1 MHGKNRQAVPLILF
15 SLVLLIAAL
24 SSCSSTDRAP
34 KADGPG
40 RLEYNRLAVRANLP
54 LYWTAD
60 ADGDG
65 VADPDEIAA
74 LEFYPTRGTWV
85 EDGEFT
91 PEYRSALET
100 LKRMAGRDL
109 PPGLSADEQVRVGL
123 VHREM
128 DHGIPTLVYND
139 LQGMPEDHRA
149 FLGHMMEVAR
159 LIDILYARHV
169 GAEALAERLPAD
181 AASRSLF
188 RRNWGPDCVAPR
200 TQDDPA
206 CSAIPGGA
214 TPVFDLYPASLQADE
229 NFCAE
234 LESRPDAAELLDP
247 FTVVREIDGD
257 LQAVP
262 YTVAY
267 AEEMGAVATELGSA
281 ADALVDPNE
290 DALRSYLA
298 AAAQAFTDNDWQ
310 PADEAWSRMSARNS
324 KWYVRVAPDEVYWEP
339 CSQKAGLH
347 LTLALLNT
355 ASLSWEDRILPV
367 RQEMEDDLARLIGP
381 PYAAREV
388 TFHLPD
394 FIDIVVNAG
403 DDRDPLGAT
412 IGQSLPNWGPV
423 ANEGRGR
430 TVAMS
435 NLYTDPDSIRI
446 QREQVASL
454 FTAGTMESFSDS
466 PEPGLLGTILHE
478 ATHNFGPAHEY
489 RYKGKTDTVLFGGP
503 LASTMEEYKAQNGAL
518 WFIHWLAARGIITE
532 QMARETYVDSL
543 RWALDHISRGM
554 YTGSGR
560 PKAYSQLA
568 AMEIGFLLDH
578 GALAFD
584 PAAMAANG
592 RDTGAFTIDFEK
604 LPLAVESMMRQS
616 GSIKATGDKAA
627 AEQLKAKY
635 VDSEFLPLELISERI
650 LRHPKASFV
659 YAVDY

>member
-1 MHGKNRQAVPLILF
+1 MPRINLQQTM
-15 SLVLLIAAL
+15 LVLPFFFLLVATLMSCL
-24 SSCSSTDRAP
+24 SPDP
-34 KADGPG
+34 GPDTQG
-40 RLEYNRLAVRANLP
+40 LSRLEFNRLAVRANLP
-54 LYWTAD
+54 LYWSAD
-60 ADGDG
+60 GDGDG
-65 VADPDEIAA
+65 VAGPSEIAS
-74 LEFYPTRGTWV
+74 LEFYPTRGEWV
-85 EDGEFT
+85 ADGAFT
-91 PEYRSALET
+91 DDYRSAVEALI
-100 LKRMAGRDL
+100 RMSARDL
-109 PPGLSADEQVRVGL
+109 PPGLSGTESNRIQRVYL
-123 VHREM
+123 EL

-139 LQGMPEDHRA
+139 LRGMPEDHRS

-159 LIDILYARHV
+159 LIDVLYARHI
-169 GAEALAERLPAD
+169 GAEALAEHLPDD

-229 NFCAE
+229 EFCAD
-234 LESRPDAAELLDP
+234 LESRPDAGELLDP
-247 FTVVREIDGD
+247 FTVVREIDGG
-257 LQAVP
+257 LRAVP

-267 AEEMGAVATELGSA
+267 ADEMGAIAAELRKA
-281 ADALVDPNE
+281 AKALEDPDE
-290 DALRSYLA
+290 EALRTYLT

-310 PADEAWSRMSARNS
+310 PADEAWSRMNARNS
-324 KWYVRVAPDEVYWEP
+324 KWFVRVAPDEVYWEP
-339 CSQKAGLH
+339 CSQKAGMH
-347 LTLALLNT
+347 LTLARLNT
-355 ASLSWEDRILPV
+355 ASLAWEDRILPV
-367 RQEMEDDLARLIGP
+367 RQNMENDLAELIGP
-381 PYAAREV
+381 PYVARQV
-388 TFHLPD
+388 SFHLPD

-454 FTAGTMESFSDS
+454 FTADTMEWFSDS

-489 RYKGKTDTVLFGGP
+489 RYRGKTDTDLFGGP

-518 WFIHWLAARGIITE
+518 WFVNWLAGREIISE
-532 QMARETYVDSL
+532 QLARETYVDSL

-568 AMEIGFLLDH
+568 AMEVGFLLDH
-578 GALAFD
+578 GALTFD
-584 PAAMAANG
+584 PEARAANG
-592 RDTGAFTIDFEK
+592 QDHGAFTIDFQK
-604 LPLAVESMMRQS
+604 LPAAVAAMMRQS
-616 GSIKATGDKAA
+616 GAIKATGNRAA
-627 AEQLKAKY
+627 AEELKAKY
-635 VDSEFLPLELISERI
+635 VDSDFLPLELISERI

-659 YAVDY
+659 YALDY

>member
-1 MHGKNRQAVPLILF
+1 MPGIVRRPVALILF
-15 SLVLLIAAL
+15 SSVLLIAAL
-24 SSCSSTDRAP
+24 SSCSSPDPGSDA
-34 KADGPG
+34 AQLG
-40 RLEYNRLAVRANLP
+40 RLDFNRLAVRADLP

-60 ADGDG
+60 DDADGS
-65 VADPDEIAA
+65 VDPEEVAA

-85 EDGEFT
+85 ADGAFT
-91 PEYRSALET
+91 AEYRSALET
-100 LKRMAGRDL
+100 LVGMADRDL
-109 PPGLSADEQVRVGL
+109 PAGLSDAEARRIERVY
-123 VHREM
+123 REM

-139 LQGMPEDHRA
+139 LREMPEDHRA
-149 FLGHMMEVAR
+149 FLGHMLEVAR
-159 LIDILYARHV
+159 LIDVLYARHI
-169 GAEALAERLPAD
+169 GAEALAGQLPED

-214 TPVFDLYPASLQADE
+214 TMISDLYPASLQANED
-229 NFCAE
+229 FCAE
-234 LESRPDAAELLDP
+234 LESREDAGELLDP
-247 FTVVREIDGD
+247 FTVVRQTDGA

-267 AEEMGAVATELGSA
+267 AEEMGAVAAELRSA
-281 ADALVDPNE
+281 AEALKDSE
-290 DALRSYLA
+290 EEALRTYLA

-310 PADEAWSRMSARNS
+310 PADEAWSRMNARNS

-355 ASLSWEDRILPV
+355 ASLAWEDRILPV

-381 PYAAREV
+381 PYAARQV
-388 TFHLPD
+388 SFHLPD

-454 FTAGTMESFSDS
+454 FTAGTMEWFSDS

-489 RYKGKTDTVLFGGP
+489 RYRGKTDTDLFGGP

-518 WFIHWLAARGIITE
+518 WFIHWLAGREIITE

-568 AMEIGFLLDH
+568 AMEVGFLLDQ
-578 GALAFD
+578 GALTFD
-584 PAAMAANG
+584 AASVAANG
-592 RDTGAFTIDFEK
+592 QDVGAFTVDFDK
-604 LPLAVESMMRQS
+604 LPMAVEAMMRQS
-616 GSIKATGDKAA
+616 GSIKATGNRGA
-627 AEQLKAKY
+627 AEELKAKY
-635 VDSEFLPLELISERI
+635 VDSDFLPLELISDRI

-659 YAVDY
+659 YALDY